1 MPLLGDDEMQQY
13 ESPQNDD
20 DKNGISYAV
29 AKKIDVMI
37 SSGKQKILSKK
48 EFEKVAGVNI

>member
-1 MPLLGDDEMQQY
+1 LPLLGDDEMQQY